1 MSRSGQ
7 HADPLNRLPSINH
20 VRTRMLYGH
29 RHDDDDWCEIC
40 GSDEDVYRDMCC
52 ACAQVLCGS
61 CVWPPWREDMT
72 NTRICADCVLH
83 DDCDSYITLDRLAA
97 KDFLHRAQ
105 KLSDIWDKAEAED
118 ERRQLRQ
125 RKLPTVSDEAD
136 EEPTKDEGDGADGEP
151 DDVDHAEFE
160 QVLTKLDSL
169 GLKDSRS

>member
-1 MSRSGQ
+1 
-7 HADPLNRLPSINH
+7 
-20 VRTRMLYGH
+20 MLYGH

-97 KDFLHRAQ
+97 KDFLHRAK
-105 KLSDIWDKAEAED
+105 KLSDVWDKAEAED

-169 GLKDSRS
+169 GLKDSRSSTSWA